1 MSKEGEFSNTSE
13 AKNLVVI
20 RKSSSVNVTVSGKS
34 C

>member
-1 MSKEGEFSNTSE
+1 MSKEGEFSYTSE
-13 AKNLVVI
+13 AKKNVGI

>member
-1 MSKEGEFSNTSE
+1 MSKEGEFIYTSE
-13 AKNLVVI
+13 TKNLVGI